1 MTALWRIG
9 SVPYLNAKPL
19 LWGLDHDPA
28 VRLVLK
34 PPAELVPLVE
44 DGRLHAALL
53 PSIEAIRLG
62 LFHVPGLAIASPGR
76 TASVLLH
83 LKKPLQQVRTVALDR
98 NSRTTNALTR
108 ILLERR
114 YRLNPRY
121 VKHDPDG
128 PRDFRRDPKVDAA
141 VTIGDASFRDW
152 GLPALDLGAAWRDL
166 TGVPFVF
173 ALWAL
178 PRRNAALEGRLKAA
192 AREGRRRLKEIV
204 AAEHGRAGLT
214 PAECARY
221 LTEYIT
227 YDLGP
232 WERTGLKLFERHA
245 RDLGLLDSP
254 AARR

>member
-1 MTALWRIG
+1 MTVLWRIG

-19 LWGLDHDPA
+19 LWGLDRDPA
-28 VRLVLK
+28 VRLILR
-34 PPAELVPLVE
+34 PPAALVPLME
-44 DGRLHAALL
+44 RGRLQAALL

-62 LFHVPGLAIASPGR
+62 LVHVPGIAIASPGR
-76 TASVLLH
+76 TGSVLLH
-83 LKKPLQQVRTVALDR
+83 LKKPLRQVRTVALDR
-98 NSRTTNALTR
+98 NSRTTNALAR

-114 YRLNPRY
+114 YGLHPRY

-128 PRDFRRDPKVDAA
+128 RRDFRRDPKVDAA

-152 GLPALDLGAAWRDL
+152 GLPAIDLGAAWRDL

-178 PRRNAALEGRLKAA
+178 PRRNAALEGRLQSAA
-192 AREGRRRLKEIV
+192 LEGRRRLKEIV
-204 AAEHGRAGLT
+204 DAEHAGAGLT
-214 PAECARY
+214 RAECTQY
-221 LTEYIT
+221 LTERIT

-232 WERTGLKLFERHA
+232 GERTGLRLFERHA

-254 AARR
+254 APRR

>member
-19 LWGLDHDPA
+19 LWGLDRDPG
-28 VRLVLK
+28 VRLILK
-34 PPAELVPLVE
+34 PPAELVPLME
-44 DGRLHAALL
+44 RGRLHAALL

-62 LFHVPGLAIASPGR
+62 LVHVPGLAIASPGR
-76 TASVLLH
+76 TGSVLLH
-83 LKKPLQQVRTVALDR
+83 LKKPLKQVRTVALDR

-114 YRLNPRY
+114 YGLRPRY

-128 PRDFRRDPKVDAA
+128 SRDFRRDPKVDAA

-152 GLPALDLGAAWRDL
+152 GLPALDLGAAWKDM

-178 PRRNAALEGRLKAA
+178 PRRNASLENRLKTA

-204 AAEHGRAGLT
+204 AAEHEKAGLT
-214 PAECARY
+214 RAECVRY
-221 LTEYIT
+221 LTEHIT
-227 YDLGP
+227 YDLDP
-232 WERTGLKLFERHA
+232 AELAGLKLFERHA